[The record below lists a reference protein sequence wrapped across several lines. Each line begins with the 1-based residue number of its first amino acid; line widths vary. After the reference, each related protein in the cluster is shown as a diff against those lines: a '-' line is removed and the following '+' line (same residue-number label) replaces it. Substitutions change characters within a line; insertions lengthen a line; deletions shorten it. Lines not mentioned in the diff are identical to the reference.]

1 MRTLL
6 LMRHAKSS
14 WREAKTPD
22 HDRPLNARGERAAP
36 HMGRLLR
43 DRGVVFER
51 VLTSSAVRALETAK
65 AVASETRFDGPLDIT
80 SRLYLADPDA
90 YLDAL
95 EDLAGPARS
104 VLLVGHN
111 PGLSELVHRLT
122 GLGEELSTAAI
133 AHLELPIESWTEL
146 RRGRS
151 FELTGLY
158 RPPKELKDSDEG

>member
-36 HMGRLLR
+36 YMGRLLR
-43 DRGVVFER
+43 DRGIGFDR
-51 VLTSSAVRALETAK
+51 LLTSSAVRALETAK
-65 AVASETRFDGPLDIT
+65 AVAFETRFDGPLDIT
-80 SRLYLADPDA
+80 SRLYLAEPDA

-95 EDLAGPARS
+95 EDFAPSARR
-104 VLLVGHN
+104 VLVVGHN

-122 GLGEELSTAAI
+122 GFSEELSTAAI
-133 AHLELPIESWTEL
+133 AHLEFPIDEWREL
-146 RRGRS
+146 RGART
-151 FELTGLY
+151 FELADLL
-158 RPPKELKDSDEG
+158 RPPKELKDSDEV